1 MTGLQP
7 GTVLISSS
15 SLQTRGFKSLSVAKT
30 SDVAQ
35 NFRNPQEMWREIFY
49 ALILLKP
56 ALEVVQNERECNKI
70 VLRRRRPH
78 S

>member
-1 MTGLQP
+1 MIGLQP
-7 GTVLISSS
+7 GAVLIAPS
-15 SLQTRGFKSLSVAKT
+15 SLQNRGFKFARCVAR
-30 SDVAQ
+30 
-35 NFRNPQEMWREIFY
+35 NFRNPQEMLREILCK
-49 ALILLKP
+49 LILLNP